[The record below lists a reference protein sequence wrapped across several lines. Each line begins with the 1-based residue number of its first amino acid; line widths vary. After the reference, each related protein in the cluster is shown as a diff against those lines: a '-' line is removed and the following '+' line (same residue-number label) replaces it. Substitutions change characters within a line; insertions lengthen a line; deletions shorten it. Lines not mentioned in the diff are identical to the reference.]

1 MYIIHAE
8 LRCLQGKMY
17 NKSKLRFEKHLYLR
31 DSIVGSC
38 VAKQVSGSTVTTSL
52 GRQV

>member
-17 NKSKLRFEKHLYLR
+17 NKSKLHFEKHLHLR
-31 DSIVGSC
+31 DSIMGSC
-38 VAKQVSGSTVTTSL
+38 VAKQ
-52 GRQV
+52 R